1 MQKRNWERGRE
12 IEKETETETGR
23 GGKRKNC
30 KKESLKRNLKNDNGA
45 QEGGIGEEKEGSDE
59 IEIFGAPAPCI
70 MIMHP
75 AFRNGIQDLEKR

>member
-30 KKESLKRNLKNDNGA
+30 KKESLKRNLKNGNGA
-45 QEGGIGEEKEGSDE
+45 
-59 IEIFGAPAPCI
+59 
-70 MIMHP
+70 
-75 AFRNGIQDLEKR
+75 